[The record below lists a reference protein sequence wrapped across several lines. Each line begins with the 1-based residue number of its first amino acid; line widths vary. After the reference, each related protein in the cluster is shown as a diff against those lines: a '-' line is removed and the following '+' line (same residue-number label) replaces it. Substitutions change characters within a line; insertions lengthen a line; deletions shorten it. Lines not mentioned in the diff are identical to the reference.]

1 MQKEREKHMS
11 FKLGSKLRDMAT
23 GFTGIAVARI
33 EYISGCI
40 QYCIL
45 PSVKEDGKY
54 VDGVYID
61 EQRLEFVGDG
71 LMIQTRPTGG
81 PSSIGEAPPIR

>member
-1 MQKEREKHMS
+1 MQ
-11 FKLGSKLRDMAT
+11 FKLGWRLRDKAT
-23 GFTGIAVARI
+23 GFTGIATARI

-45 PSVKEDGKY
+45 PEVKDDGKY

-61 EQRLEFVGDG
+61 EQRIEFVDNGIAVEAR
-71 LMIQTRPTGG
+71 LTGG
-81 PSSIGEAPPIR
+81 PSSRGEAPPVR